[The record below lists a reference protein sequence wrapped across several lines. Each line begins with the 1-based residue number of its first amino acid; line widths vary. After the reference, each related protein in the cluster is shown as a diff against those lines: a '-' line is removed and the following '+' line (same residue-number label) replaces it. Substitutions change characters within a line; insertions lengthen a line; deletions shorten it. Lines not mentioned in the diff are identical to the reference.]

1 MLLHNHAT
9 PRGKHWTIPQMN
21 KGWPTTVLCVCVCV
35 CTGLFNES
43 CYVRW
48 WGSEYLDMA
57 YNAILSLYSIFM
69 GPIQVC
75 TVHVCACALL
85 IVLPGTE
92 PSTTWVFLVFS
103 WADLLQTL
111 VLFVFCAVCLCRW
124 KTIIMQTLVLK
135 VFIFIHV
142 QTHSNWTAALHPSV
156 NQVSDPSLSSHLEN
170 ALDGETI
177 GICICVGVCKIGG
190 ETGTGWKQGPCSI
203 KVNTAS
209 RLLITRKMNMNEALS
224 LLCAWTCVD
233 HCRGLCV
240 NTNRLSVGRLLS
252 T

>member
-9 PRGKHWTIPQMN
+9 PRGKRWTIPQMN
-21 KGWPTTVLCVCVCV
+21 KGWATTVLCVCVCV

-43 CYVRW
+43 CYVR

-111 VLFVFCAVCLCRW
+111 ALFVFCVVCLCRW
-124 KTIIMQTLVLK
+124 KTII
-135 VFIFIHV
+135 
-142 QTHSNWTAALHPSV
+142 
-156 NQVSDPSLSSHLEN
+156 D
-170 ALDGETI
+170 
-177 GICICVGVCKIGG
+177 
-190 ETGTGWKQGPCSI
+190 TGWARQFCVEGIHFYTCTDALKLNCSS
-203 KVNTAS
+203 AS
-209 RLLITRKMNMNEALS
+209 LGQFFLQKLRKKKSQIRVS
-224 LLCAWTCVD
+224 LHTLKMPRMVK
-233 HCRGLCV
+233 L
-240 NTNRLSVGRLLS
+240 
-252 T
+252 

>member
-9 PRGKHWTIPQMN
+9 PRGKRWTIPQMS
-21 KGWPTTVLCVCVCV
+21 KGWPTTVLCV

-111 VLFVFCAVCLCRW
+111 ALFVFCAVCLCRW
-124 KTIIMQTLVLK
+124 KTIIMQTLDGLGSFVLK
-135 VFIFIHV
+135 VFIFIYV
-142 QTHSNWTAALHPSV
+142 YRRTQTELQLCIPRSILSAETEKKKSQIRVSLHT
-156 NQVSDPSLSSHLEN
+156 L
-170 ALDGETI
+170 
-177 GICICVGVCKIGG
+177 
-190 ETGTGWKQGPCSI
+190 
-203 KVNTAS
+203 
-209 RLLITRKMNMNEALS
+209 KMPRMVKL
-224 LLCAWTCVD
+224 
-233 HCRGLCV
+233 
-240 NTNRLSVGRLLS
+240 
-252 T
+252 